1 MHTRREKGKREKERD
16 KKRGKY
22 FSAIRL
28 YWQETT
34 ENIARIYE
42 RQKPK
47 ALSSGSNTFGVDALY
62 CVCVN
67 SLYLLAFF
75 DSVESIDSY
84 IDSYIDR

>member
-1 MHTRREKGKREKERD
+1 MHTRREKGKREKKRE
-16 KKRGKY
+16 KKRRKY
-22 FSAIRL
+22 VSAIRL
-28 YWQETT
+28 YWQEMT

-47 ALSSGSNTFGVDALY
+47 SLSSGSNTLGVDALY
-62 CVCVN
+62 CVWVN

-84 IDSYIDR
+84 IDR